1 MTDPGT
7 VTIDGALVRYL
18 REGVKRELDG
28 NICDLQA
35 QLETTIDPP
44 TFRSVLACFDESR
57 SLFEFVGFVEESD
70 QASITVDL
78 SRWPRLVLR
87 ALESQHDAEVRRL
100 QDAAAENFMLPLR
113 DVPALGA
120 LVSAIREK
128 TGVPQRLRRDQRRE
142 ESVLR
147 RLARI
152 RKRGRRGNG

>member
-7 VTIDGALVRYL
+7 VTIDATLVRYL
-18 REGVKRELDG
+18 REGVKQEL
-28 NICDLQA
+28 NANVWDLQA

-44 TFRSVLACFDESR
+44 TFRSILACFDESR
-57 SLFEFVGFVEESD
+57 SLFEFVGFVEEPD
-70 QASITVDL
+70 QERLTVDL

-100 QDAAAENFMLPLR
+100 QDAAASNFMLPLR

-128 TGVPQRLRRDQRRE
+128 TGVPPWVRRDQRRE
-142 ESVLR
+142 QSMLR
-147 RLARI
+147 RLARM
-152 RKRGRRGNG
+152 RKRRRRGSR

>member
-18 REGVKRELDG
+18 REGVKRELDA

-44 TFRSVLACFDESR
+44 AFRSALACLDESR
-57 SLFEFVGFVEESD
+57 SLFEFVGFVEEAD
-70 QASITVDL
+70 QASLTVDL

-120 LVSAIREK
+120 LVGAIREK
-128 TGVPQRLRRDQRRE
+128 TGVPPRLRDQRRE
-142 ESVLR
+142 DSVLR

-152 RKRGRRGNG
+152 RIRRRRGNG